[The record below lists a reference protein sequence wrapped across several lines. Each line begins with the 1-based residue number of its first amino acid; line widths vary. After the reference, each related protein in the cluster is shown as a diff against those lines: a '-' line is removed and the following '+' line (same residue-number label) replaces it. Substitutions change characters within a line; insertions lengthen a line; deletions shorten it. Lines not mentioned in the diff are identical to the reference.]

1 MIRVLFTGGG
11 TAGHV
16 NPNLALID
24 ALEKKGCDI
33 VYIGSKEGIEGR
45 MVSARHIPYYSV
57 RSGKLRRYFSWKNFI
72 DPFNL
77 LIGIFQAYRYIRRLK
92 PNVIFSKGGFVAL
105 PVVIGAKLRGVPVIA
120 HESDLTPG
128 LANRLSMPFIN
139 QLCVTFAGTKAYI
152 YEQSKVLVTGTP
164 IREELLMG
172 SAEKGL
178 ALCGFNAK
186 KPCLLVLGGSQGARA
201 INACVR
207 RLLDEL
213 TVQYQVIHLCGKG
226 NLDTQFNGISGY
238 HQFEYV
244 ETELADLF
252 AASSLVISRAGANAL
267 YEILACGK
275 PHILIPLSRHSS
287 RGDQIHNAQYFEKQ
301 GISVVVE
308 EQNLSADML
317 LSAIAQVESTREE
330 IVEKIVKLDIKSA
343 TETIVQLILNHARA
357 KCFSCDS
364 AP

>member
-1 MIRVLFTGGG
+1 MIRILFTGGG

-24 ALEKKGCDI
+24 TLEKKGCDI
-33 VYIGSKEGIEGR
+33 AYIGSKEGIEHR

-57 RSGKLRRYFSWKNFI
+57 RSGKLRRYFSWQNFI

-105 PVVIGAKLRGVPVIA
+105 PVVIAAKLNRIPVIA

-152 YEQSKVLVTGTP
+152 SEQSKVLVTGTP
-164 IREELLMG
+164 IREGLLTG
-172 SAEKGL
+172 SAKKGL
-178 ALCGFNAK
+178 ALCGFDAK
-186 KPCLLVLGGSQGARA
+186 KPCILVVGGSQGARA

-207 RLLDEL
+207 GLLTEL

-226 NLDTQFNGISGY
+226 NLDTQLEHVPGY
-238 HQFEYV
+238 RQYEYA
-244 ETELADLF
+244 EAELADFF

-275 PHILIPLSRHSS
+275 PHILIPLPRHSS
-287 RGDQIHNAQYFEKQ
+287 RGDQIHNARYFEKQ

-308 EQNLSADML
+308 EEQLSADTL
-317 LSAIAQVESTREE
+317 LAAIAQVESTRED
-330 IVEKIVKLDIKSA
+330 IVSKIEKLSIQSA
-343 TETIVQLILNHARA
+343 TDRIAQLILDRARA
-357 KCFSCDS
+357 
-364 AP
+364 